1 MVNNYTI
8 FKTFIRENSI
18 KNEIDFYSLIRSKF
32 DDIYNYNGSFFNR
45 QTLPILINTTR
56 KGNVNEIK
64 CKQKFTEYAKSKGL
78 NIVVVDPTIEEDV
91 TGIDGKF
98 NHNGVEFTIQIKPFD
113 EYKTIGD
120 KLYAKSAGSLSIG
133 SVNYLM
139 LYSDKEYIIIKN
151 KNLDPITIKGQVFIS
166 PLSSVIYRD

>member
-1 MVNNYTI
+1 M
-8 FKTFIRENSI
+8 K
-18 KNEIDFYSLIRSKF
+18 
-32 DDIYNYNGSFFNR
+32 
-45 QTLPILINTTR
+45 
-56 KGNVNEIK
+56 
-64 CKQKFTEYAKSKGL
+64 
-78 NIVVVDPTIEEDV
+78 
-91 TGIDGKF
+91 IDGKF

-113 EYKTIGD
+113 EYKIIGD

-151 KNLDPITIKGQVFIS
+151 KNLNPITIKGQVFTA